1 MTPRVRCSGIE
12 RTARADDIIRL
23 ARQTGHSRFPVIGDD
38 WDDIDGLV
46 HVKKAIAVPHDR
58 RPDVPV
64 SALMVPPVM
73 VPETIRLDPLLLQLR
88 AAGLQMVVVVDEYG
102 GTSGV
107 VDPRGRRGGDRRRG
121 QRRARPVAVRL
132 EPDGRRVLAAPGLW
146 RPDQVRDQL
155 GAVVPDGPTY
165 ETVGGF
171 VMAVLGRIP
180 VVGDEL
186 ALPGWTVRVARMD
199 GRRVDRLRFIPK
211 PDEQPP
217 TVADGDAVRGG
228 VRMSH
233 ALALW
238 ISVLLL
244 LGNAFFVG
252 AEFAAMAARRSTL
265 EPMAAAGSARA
276 RMSLDALEHLGSMLA
291 TAQLGITIC
300 SVGLGALAEVA
311 LHEMLE
317 DVFIAWHLDQW
328 ISEAW
333 LGPISLFVALN
344 IVVYFHVVIGEMI
357 PKNLAIAGPDR
368 AALLLVPALLFVS
381 RALRPLV
388 RVMEWIAKG
397 LVRLVFRV
405 EPKDEITSAFTAD
418 EVAHIVAES
427 HAEGLL
433 EEERE
438 GLVRSAL
445 DFSDKVAS
453 QVAVPVDSLV
463 TVSFGATPADIE
475 KLVARYGYSR
485 FPVRTV
491 EGEVTG
497 YLHLK
502 DILYADDERQTQPVP
517 LKRVRRLATVSPND
531 DVDDVL
537 GTMQHTGAHL
547 ARVVDADGVVSGVVF
562 LEDVLEELVGEVSD
576 ATQR

>member
-1 MTPRVRCSGIE
+1 
-12 RTARADDIIRL
+12 
-23 ARQTGHSRFPVIGDD
+23 
-38 WDDIDGLV
+38 
-46 HVKKAIAVPHDR
+46 
-58 RPDVPV
+58 V
-64 SALMVPPVM
+64 SH
-73 VPETIRLDPLLLQLR
+73 T
-88 AAGLQMVVVVDEYG
+88 
-102 GTSGV
+102 
-107 VDPRGRRGGDRRRG
+107 
-121 QRRARPVAVRL
+121 
-132 EPDGRRVLAAPGLW
+132 
-146 RPDQVRDQL
+146 
-155 GAVVPDGPTY
+155 
-165 ETVGGF
+165 
-171 VMAVLGRIP
+171 
-180 VVGDEL
+180 
-186 ALPGWTVRVARMD
+186 
-199 GRRVDRLRFIPK
+199 
-211 PDEQPP
+211 
-217 TVADGDAVRGG
+217 
-228 VRMSH
+228 
-233 ALALW
+233 LALW
-238 ISVLLL
+238 ISVFLL

-265 EPMAAAGSARA
+265 EPLAARGSTRA
-276 RMSLDALEHLGSMLA
+276 RMVLDALERLGSMLA
-291 TAQLGITIC
+291 TAQLGITVC
-300 SVGLGALAEVA
+300 SVGLGALAEAA

-317 DVFIAWHLDQW
+317 DVFHAWHLDQW
-328 ISEAW
+328 LSDAW

-344 IVVYFHVVIGEMI
+344 IVVYFHVVVGEMI

-368 AALLLVPALLFVS
+368 AAVLLVPPLLFVS
-381 RALRPLV
+381 RALAAVV

-453 QVAVPVDSLV
+453 QVAVPVDDLV
-463 TVSFGATPADIE
+463 TVSVGATPAEIE
-475 KLVARYGYSR
+475 KLVARHGFSR
-485 FPVRTV
+485 YPFRTAD
-491 EGEVTG
+491 GEVTG

-502 DILYADDERQTQPVP
+502 DILYADDERQTQPIP

-537 GTMQHTGAHL
+537 GTMQRTGAHL
-547 ARVVDADGVVSGVVF
+547 ARVVDGNGSVSGVVF

>member
-1 MTPRVRCSGIE
+1 
-12 RTARADDIIRL
+12 
-23 ARQTGHSRFPVIGDD
+23 
-38 WDDIDGLV
+38 
-46 HVKKAIAVPHDR
+46 
-58 RPDVPV
+58 
-64 SALMVPPVM
+64 
-73 VPETIRLDPLLLQLR
+73 
-88 AAGLQMVVVVDEYG
+88 
-102 GTSGV
+102 
-107 VDPRGRRGGDRRRG
+107 
-121 QRRARPVAVRL
+121 
-132 EPDGRRVLAAPGLW
+132 
-146 RPDQVRDQL
+146 
-155 GAVVPDGPTY
+155 
-165 ETVGGF
+165 
-171 VMAVLGRIP
+171 
-180 VVGDEL
+180 
-186 ALPGWTVRVARMD
+186 
-199 GRRVDRLRFIPK
+199 
-211 PDEQPP
+211 
-217 TVADGDAVRGG
+217 
-228 VRMSH
+228 MSH

-276 RMSLDALEHLGSMLA
+276 RMSPDALEHLGSMLA

-357 PKNLAIAGPDR
+357 PKNLAIAGPER
-368 AALLLVPALLFVS
+368 AA
-381 RALRPLV
+381 RPLV
-388 RVMEWIAKG
+388 RVMECIAKV

-445 DFSDKVAS
+445 DFSDKLDS

-475 KLVARYGYSR
+475 KLMARYGYSR

>member
-1 MTPRVRCSGIE
+1 
-12 RTARADDIIRL
+12 
-23 ARQTGHSRFPVIGDD
+23 
-38 WDDIDGLV
+38 
-46 HVKKAIAVPHDR
+46 
-58 RPDVPV
+58 
-64 SALMVPPVM
+64 
-73 VPETIRLDPLLLQLR
+73 
-88 AAGLQMVVVVDEYG
+88 
-102 GTSGV
+102 
-107 VDPRGRRGGDRRRG
+107 
-121 QRRARPVAVRL
+121 
-132 EPDGRRVLAAPGLW
+132 
-146 RPDQVRDQL
+146 
-155 GAVVPDGPTY
+155 
-165 ETVGGF
+165 
-171 VMAVLGRIP
+171 
-180 VVGDEL
+180 
-186 ALPGWTVRVARMD
+186 
-199 GRRVDRLRFIPK
+199 
-211 PDEQPP
+211 
-217 TVADGDAVRGG
+217 
-228 VRMSH
+228 MSH

-238 ISVLLL
+238 ISVFLL

-265 EPMAAAGSARA
+265 EPMAAAGSTRA
-276 RMSLDALEHLGSMLA
+276 RMALEALEHLGSMLA
-291 TAQLGITIC
+291 TAQLGITVC
-300 SVGLGALAEVA
+300 SVGLGALAEAA

-317 DVFIAWHLDQW
+317 DVFHAWHLDLW
-328 ISEAW
+328 ISDAW

-368 AALLLVPALLFVS
+368 AALLLVPPLLFVS
-381 RALRPLV
+381 RALRALV
-388 RVMEWIAKG
+388 RIMEWIAKG
-397 LVRLVFRV
+397 LVRVVFRV
-405 EPKDEITSAFTAD
+405 EPKNEITSAFTAD

-433 EEERE
+433 EEERQ

-453 QVAVPVDSLV
+453 QVAVPVDQLV
-463 TVSFGATPADIE
+463 TVTMGATPADIE
-475 KLVARYGYSR
+475 KLVARHGFSR
-485 FPVRTV
+485 FPVRTA

-537 GTMQHTGAHL
+537 GTMQRSGAHL
-547 ARVVDADGVVSGVVF
+547 ARVVDAAGTVSGVVF